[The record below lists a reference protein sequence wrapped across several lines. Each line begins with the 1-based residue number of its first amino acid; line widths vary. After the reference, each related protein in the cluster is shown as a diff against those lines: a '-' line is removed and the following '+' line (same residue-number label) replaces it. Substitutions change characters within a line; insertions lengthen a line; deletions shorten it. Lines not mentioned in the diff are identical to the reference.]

1 MKAYKAIAARITGI
15 ITLVMMPVIL
25 CAQGVVTD
33 TKSNPVQRTFTAPTA
48 EAGASKTKQEAK
60 TFAANLEIRQPAQPE
75 AMPHIEIIH
84 VNAGNPEHI
93 TPGFY
98 ASYKP
103 PTFDTIY
110 IYEGETEQFEVINI
124 HAAKEVIQGDSTDVT
139 EEVSF
144 RMNHLNGN
152 DIPVVSEKHGKT
164 NSMVIRTGFI
174 PAQGFGT
181 KRYRFAV
188 KPGEFGLNNNSMI
201 SASVHTSGGE
211 NIGTI
216 LCSVTNIDYK
226 KGVFFVETSNE
237 VPKGESINWIII
249 NSP

>member
-1 MKAYKAIAARITGI
+1 MKANYAIAAWIIGV
-15 ITLVMMPVIL
+15 ITLVMMPVML
-25 CAQGVVTD
+25 CAQSASTD
-33 TKSNPVQRTFTAPTA
+33 TKSNPVQRTFTAPSA
-48 EAGASKTKQEAK
+48 EAGATKTKHEEK
-60 TFAANLEIRQPAQPE
+60 TFAANIDNRQPVISE
-75 AMPHIEIIH
+75 AIPRIEIIH
-84 VNAGNPEHI
+84 VKEGNPEHI

-103 PTFDTIY
+103 SAFDTIY

-124 HAAKEVIQGDSTDVT
+124 HAAKEVIQGDSTSVA

-152 DIPVVSEKHGKT
+152 DIPIVTEKHGKT

-237 VPKGESINWIII
+237 VPKGDNINWIII